1 MDHSNVVFLV
11 CNCREDGIDWKIDV
25 VLVFDGVCNDIWAK
39 RAGQVQCGVLC
50 IGAGGGP
57 F

>member
-1 MDHSNVVFLV
+1 MDHSSVVFLV

-25 VLVFDGVCNDIWAK
+25 VLVFDGVCNDIWAEG
-39 RAGQVQCGVLC
+39 AGQVQCGVLF
-50 IGAGGGP
+50 IGVGGDP